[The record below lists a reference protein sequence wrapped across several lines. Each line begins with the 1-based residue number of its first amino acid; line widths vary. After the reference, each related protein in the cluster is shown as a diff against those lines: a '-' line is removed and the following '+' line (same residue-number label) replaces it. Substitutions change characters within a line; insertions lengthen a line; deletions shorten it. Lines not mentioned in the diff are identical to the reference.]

1 MAISLYSLGCA
12 TLFTGLHR
20 GVEHEGTD
28 MISHSTF
35 ALSVTVHLCANTERI
50 YEKRHVNFGEKY
62 SKCGKSK
69 NLFISVEM
77 SFLPTLATVLQS
89 KSNH

>member
-1 MAISLYSLGCA
+1 MVISLYSWGRA

-50 YEKRHVNFGEKY
+50 YERRHVNFGEKIF
-62 SKCGKSK
+62 KARK
-69 NLFISVEM
+69 V
-77 SFLPTLATVLQS
+77 
-89 KSNH
+89 